1 MASEGL
7 RLSLPESRALGSW
20 WPAGPKVA
28 DGEMRVSAQGTRCRP
43 RAGSGARTPWPP
55 SRPGT
60 ASMCVC
66 LVPSAGKTGSVSLP
80 TSSWGLGKRCRPVLG
95 RPGRAKPG
103 AQSGRFRT
111 AQDAQGKGGR
121 LVSVLHT
128 RLGTRFRPAGDISMW
143 TSSGTPPKQTEAP
156 SCPTLAGPKR
166 VLISDAPGARERGPR
181 GSPGPGAGPRALGRR
196 DGAQGGKSGR
206 APHAGP
212 GRPLAG
218 AEPSPPGGGG
228 RSEGEALVSDL
239 SRFYEFQPS

>member
-1 MASEGL
+1 MFPHREPGVV
-7 RLSLPESRALGSW
+7 PVLG
-20 WPAGPKVA
+20 A
-28 DGEMRVSAQGTRCRP
+28 
-43 RAGSGARTPWPP
+43 
-55 SRPGT
+55 
-60 ASMCVC
+60 
-66 LVPSAGKTGSVSLP
+66 
-80 TSSWGLGKRCRPVLG
+80 GLGRRGHLPVRARPACAFAWCPLLGRRGASLSRRPPGAWGRCRPVLG

-111 AQDAQGKGGR
+111 AEDAQGKGGR

-181 GSPGPGAGPRALGRR
+181 GSPGPGAGLGALGRR